1 MCSMTI
7 ALCLKTFRV
16 QKSGIYYIVM
26 VQCKTTDK
34 VTMEGSIVWQNP
46 FGHLPAE
53 MFAYLPV
60 LDIPSIMK
68 HHCSSTYHILNFST
82 F

>member
-1 MCSMTI
+1 MTI
-7 ALCLKTFRV
+7 APCLKTFRV
-16 QKSGIYYIVM
+16 QKSGIYYIVL
-26 VQCKTTDK
+26 VQCKTSDK

-60 LDIPSIMK
+60 PYIPPIMK
-68 HHCSSTYHILNFST
+68 HHWSSTYHIFN
-82 F
+82 